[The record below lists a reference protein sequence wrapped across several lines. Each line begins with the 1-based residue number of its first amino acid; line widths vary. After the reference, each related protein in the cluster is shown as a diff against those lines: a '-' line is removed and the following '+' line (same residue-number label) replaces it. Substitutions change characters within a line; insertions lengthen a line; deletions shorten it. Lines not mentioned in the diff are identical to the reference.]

1 MVSEVSD
8 YRRMVIVSNRL
19 PLVLKQTE
27 DGGWEVKPGSGG
39 LVTAMAPVLKDRGG
53 VWIGWPGTTEEQGV
67 DIVGLMAGAAKE
79 SGYTLRPV
87 MMTEQEKNDFYFG
100 FANEVI
106 WPLFHDLQSHCDF
119 QPRYWEAYQTVN
131 SKFARVIE
139 RNSGSKDYIWV
150 NDYHLM
156 LAARDLRKLGV
167 DNKIGF
173 FLHIPFPPL
182 DIFLKLPWR
191 FQILN
196 ALLEYD
202 LIGFQT
208 MRDTRNFIQCIKYL
222 RQDLRL
228 KGKGRISSLQ
238 VNGRD
243 VRIGSFP
250 ISIDYDDFAEYSASQ
265 EVSEAAWHLHEKL
278 PERTLVLGVD
288 RLDYTKGIPNRIEA
302 FKNLL
307 ERYPELHGKISLI
320 QVVVPS
326 REDIITYHELKID
339 IERLVGEVNGRFTT
353 SGWIPI
359 HYIFRSLDR
368 FELLAYYRTCEIA
381 LVTPLKDGMNLVAKE
396 FCACS
401 LEENSVLILSEFAG
415 AAAQMHTGA
424 IMVNPFDIEGVA
436 DAIHHAYEMEPV
448 ERRARMKKLRRSVKR
463 QDIFWWVDSFLKAGT
478 SKYLADFPAMEDYVP
493 GMDDLY

>member
-1 MVSEVSD
+1 MVSD
-8 YRRMVIVSNRL
+8 YKRMVIVSNRL
-19 PLVLKQTE
+19 PLVLKQVE
-27 DGGWEVKPGSGG
+27 GGKWEVKAGSGG

-100 FANEVI
+100 FANEVV
-106 WPLFHDLQSHCDF
+106 WPLFHDLQSHCNF
-119 QPRYWEAYQTVN
+119 QPSYWRAYQSVN
-131 SKFARVIE
+131 KKFARVIE
-139 RNSGSKDYIWV
+139 RNSGSNDYIWV

-156 LAARDLRKLGV
+156 LCARDLRELGV
-167 DNKIGF
+167 TNKIGF

-191 FQILN
+191 FEILN
-196 ALLEYD
+196 ALLDYD

-222 RQDLRL
+222 RRDLRV
-228 KGKGRISSLQ
+228 KGKGRISSLS
-238 VNGRD
+238 VDGRD

-250 ISIDYDDFAEYSASQ
+250 ISIDFDDFANYSAGQ

-288 RLDYTKGIPNRIEA
+288 RLDYTKGIPHRIQA

-307 ERYPELHGKISLI
+307 ERYPDLHGKISLI

-326 REDIITYHELKID
+326 REDIITYHELKMD
-339 IERLVGEVNGRFTT
+339 IERLVGEVNGKFTM

-359 HYIFRSLDR
+359 HYIFRSLSR
-368 FELLAYYRTCEIA
+368 IELLAYYRTCEIA
-381 LVTPLKDGMNLVAKE
+381 LITPLKDGMNLVAKE

-401 LEENSVLILSEFAG
+401 HEEDSVLILSEFAG
-415 AAAQMHTGA
+415 AAAQLHSGA
-424 IMVNPFDIEGVA
+424 IMVNPFDIEGIA
-436 DAIHHAYEMEPV
+436 DAIHHAYYMDKV
-448 ERRARMKKLRRSVKR
+448 ERQARMKRLRRSIKR

-478 SKYLADFPAMEDYVP
+478 SKYLADFPPMEDYVP
-493 GMDDLY
+493 SIENGR